1 MTRRNLIKSLI
12 EEQLAAANS
21 APAAAAPVEQ
31 APPAQQPQR
40 TLAGP
45 VRTMGLTLD
54 KIEDEARALK
64 ELWLRGRM
72 LLRSIPR
79 GSSRLSSW
87 TVLTMEMTKRLN
99 NSRHLCVSTDRKFRS
114 WSARILSA
122 TVIFS
127 LPMGIAAGALRRNWG
142 CRSRLLFA
150 HLMMKRLSSPK
161 AGELISKRSVLHRE
175 GNVCQISRGSRNR
188 SPADH
193 GSAVDR
199 QDRALEAYLSCPNGA
214 RADCTEPLAQ
224 RRSRPTPL
232 DGSLRSTS
240 NRHALAVVQ
249 RFYCRP

>member
-1 MTRRNLIKSLI
+1 MS
-12 EEQLAAANS
+12 
-21 APAAAAPVEQ
+21 
-31 APPAQQPQR
+31 
-40 TLAGP
+40 
-45 VRTMGLTLD
+45 
-54 KIEDEARALK
+54 
-64 ELWLRGRM
+64 
-72 LLRSIPR
+72 LRSIPR

-114 WSARILSA
+114 WYARILSA

-150 HLMMKRLSSPK
+150 HLMMKRLSSPRP
-161 AGELISKRSVLHRE
+161 GELISKRSVLHRE

-199 QDRALEAYLSCPNGA
+199 QDRALEAYLCCPNGA
-214 RADCTEPLAQ
+214 RADCTSHWPSAEG
-224 RRSRPTPL
+224 RPTPL
-232 DGSLRSTS
+232 DGSLRSTQS
-240 NRHALAVVQ
+240 GQCAGCGSARS
-249 RFYCRP
+249 CRP